1 MIEHLFD
8 ISQLVA
14 WFGVVRWW
22 SLRVAGSA
30 GGAKRPARP
39 AVRNN
44 DDMAQETRHLGVTI
58 DRPAGEVYD
67 YAADPANLPSWA
79 GGLAETKVE
88 RIGGRWIADSPMG
101 RVVVAFAAPN
111 AFGVLDHD
119 VTLPSGQTVYNPLRV
134 IPDGTDRCDVVFTL
148 RWRPGMSDAD
158 FAADAAAVL
167 ADLARLR
174 TLLQPR

>member
-1 MIEHLFD
+1 M
-8 ISQLVA
+8 
-14 WFGVVRWW
+14 
-22 SLRVAGSA
+22 AGSA

-39 AVRNN
+39 VVRNN